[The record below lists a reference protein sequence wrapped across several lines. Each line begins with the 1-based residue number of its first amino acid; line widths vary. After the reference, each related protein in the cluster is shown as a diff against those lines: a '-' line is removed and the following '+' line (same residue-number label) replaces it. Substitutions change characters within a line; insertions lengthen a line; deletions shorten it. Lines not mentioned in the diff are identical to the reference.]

1 MDQETAKSL
10 FIEGGTFIFL
20 NVPEGTEFGIDM
32 KSWNT
37 GERFRGVKMIPPGL
51 HYIFYSNVD
60 KLGDTAPRIGFF
72 HYFHK
77 GEVLVKKWDK
87 ETEDISLDQVSEHE
101 VAGLTNSLFALD
113 KFLGPY
119 PYDILE
125 KWESL
130 TSHLTVELTK
140 VLIPESGKV
149 RSALE
154 LISKEIDKSIGNVGD
169 GPSTS
174 KHCKRG
180 RINSQE
186 DKEDDLLPDLIPV
199 SGTELRVTKLPE
211 RGYPEGATAAEITQ
225 HHLDSSYVLEVMVKS
240 YKNQNDFIGEL
251 QFCYVCFLVG
261 HSLEAFEHW
270 KKLIGLLCSC
280 ETGIKKFRG
289 VYDAFIT
296 VLEVQIQ
303 EIPEEFLADIVS
315 NNNYVYA
322 KLRNFFRAVIESDV
336 DGRLKSKAERFKK
349 KLSELYTWDFSHLMS
364 EDEDDAPVVV
374 ELDEVNMV

>member
-1 MDQETAKSL
+1 ML
-10 FIEGGTFIFL
+10 FTNI
-20 NVPEGTEFGIDM
+20 
-32 KSWNT
+32 
-37 GERFRGVKMIPPGL
+37 
-51 HYIFYSNVD
+51 
-60 KLGDTAPRIGFF
+60 
-72 HYFHK
+72 YFC
-77 GEVLVKKWDK
+77 
-87 ETEDISLDQVSEHE
+87 
-101 VAGLTNSLFALD
+101 
-113 KFLGPY
+113 
-119 PYDILE
+119 
-125 KWESL
+125 
-130 TSHLTVELTK
+130 
-140 VLIPESGKV
+140 
-149 RSALE
+149 
-154 LISKEIDKSIGNVGD
+154 
-169 GPSTS
+169 
-174 KHCKRG
+174 HC
-180 RINSQE
+180 S
-186 DKEDDLLPDLIPV
+186 
-199 SGTELRVTKLPE
+199 
-211 RGYPEGATAAEITQ
+211 
-225 HHLDSSYVLEVMVKS
+225 
-240 YKNQNDFIGEL
+240 QNDFIGEL

>member
-1 MDQETAKSL
+1 MPDTTNMDQETAKSL

-130 TSHLTVELTK
+130 TSHLT
-140 VLIPESGKV
+140 
-149 RSALE
+149 
-154 LISKEIDKSIGNVGD
+154 
-169 GPSTS
+169 
-174 KHCKRG
+174 
-180 RINSQE
+180 
-186 DKEDDLLPDLIPV
+186 
-199 SGTELRVTKLPE
+199 
-211 RGYPEGATAAEITQ
+211 
-225 HHLDSSYVLEVMVKS
+225 
-240 YKNQNDFIGEL
+240 
-251 QFCYVCFLVG
+251 
-261 HSLEAFEHW
+261 
-270 KKLIGLLCSC
+270 
-280 ETGIKKFRG
+280 GIVIFS
-289 VYDAFIT
+289 VYF
-296 VLEVQIQ
+296 
-303 EIPEEFLADIVS
+303 
-315 NNNYVYA
+315 
-322 KLRNFFRAVIESDV
+322 
-336 DGRLKSKAERFKK
+336 
-349 KLSELYTWDFSHLMS
+349 
-364 EDEDDAPVVV
+364 VV
-374 ELDEVNMV
+374 